1 MSTLIG
7 MTNEESPPPI
17 TDPARIRALA
27 HPVRLELLDLLR
39 EEGEATATRCAERLE
54 ESVASCSF
62 HLRMLAKY
70 GYLERGEQR
79 GREKPWRLVRAG
91 LDVRPDLATPGSLPA
106 VTEVAALSL
115 LRETER
121 VHRFLAQADRES
133 EQWLQGITVT
143 TGSFWATA
151 EEMAE
156 LSRQVQQ
163 LTSRFAGRDRD
174 PSLRP
179 EGARRGR
186 LFATVNP
193 DPAEQQERSGE

>member
-1 MSTLIG
+1 MSDEGT
-7 MTNEESPPPI
+7 PPPI

-27 HPVRLELLDLLR
+27 HPVRLELLELLR
-39 EEGEATATRCAERLE
+39 EEDQATATRCAERLG

-70 GYLERGEQR
+70 GFIERGEQR
-79 GREKPWRLVRAG
+79 GREKPWRLVTAG
-91 LDVRPDLATPGSLPA
+91 LDVRPDLGRPGSLPA

-121 VHRFLAQADRES
+121 VHQFLGRADRES
-133 EQWLQGITVT
+133 EDWLLATTVT
-143 TGSFWATA
+143 TASFWATA
-151 EEMAE
+151 AEMAE
-156 LSRQVQQ
+156 LSRAVQE
-163 LTSRFAGRDRD
+163 LSARFADRDRD

-193 DPAEQQERSGE
+193 DPEDHDG